1 MTGKQLQVFV
11 DNAGS
16 VIMYRKGWSTVC
28 DLCNTLL
35 LAIHQLATAL
45 VCEVFITDIGR
56 CSNRESIA
64 ADALS
69 KCDMVRFLE
78 NMPEADMEPKE
89 VPAALLKWIENPV
102 PDRKLGKKI
111 IEELS
116 QKFTLVKY

>member
-69 KCDMVRFLE
+69 KCHMVRFLE

-102 PDRKLGKKI
+102 PDRKLGKKM
-111 IEELS
+111 IEDLS
-116 QKFTLVKY
+116 Q